1 MARPKSLRKYQ
12 DPCDDLQA
20 EPHHRRLGNF
30 RTPGEGVCGPPSR
43 LRLTFPPGDT
53 HCYRRTRTSSTGPSA
68 PDARGRRSCRGPR
81 SLPSQRGATPT
92 PSGVTRS
99 HSSHDDFPTPAV
111 HLKALNRR
119 TVVLSATGNRRR
131 TLDELPWM
139 PCPKN
144 CPQTR
149 AQRTF
154 PLAKPTIRA
163 PKSRGIRQMQ
173 PPSRDWPTGRRE

>member
-1 MARPKSLRKYQ
+1 LLPPNATGCTGCSRPMIVLPPAFTPVPEGSHA
-12 DPCDDLQA
+12 DA
-20 EPHHRRLGNF
+20 ERRH
-30 RTPGEGVCGPPSR
+30 P
-43 LRLTFPPGDT
+43 
-53 HCYRRTRTSSTGPSA
+53 
-68 PDARGRRSCRGPR
+68 
-81 SLPSQRGATPT
+81 LPFQS
-92 PSGVTRS
+92 
-99 HSSHDDFPTPAV
+99 DDFPTPAV